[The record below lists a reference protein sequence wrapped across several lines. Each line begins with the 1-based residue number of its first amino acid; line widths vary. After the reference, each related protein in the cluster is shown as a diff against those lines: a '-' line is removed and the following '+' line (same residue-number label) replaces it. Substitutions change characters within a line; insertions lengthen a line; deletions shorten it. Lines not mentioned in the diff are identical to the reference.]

1 VENGSAKMAA
11 GALCAP
17 SKSNARACFQPAAA
31 GSPRDESARSADR
44 RLALPSMSTTRAVWF
59 FIIALTAIRLSMLT
73 TTDLEFDEA
82 HYWMWSERLAPAY
95 FSKGPGIAFAMHAS
109 TALFGANEFGV
120 RFFSPV
126 LAAGTSL
133 LLFYFARRLF
143 NATAGWWAVVALNVT
158 PIFNIGAF
166 LMTID
171 SLSVFFW
178 VAAMFTFWLAVEKS
192 PRFSWHWL
200 LTGLLIGLGFLCKYT
215 NAFELISILLV
226 VALAPRLRQE
236 FRRPGLYL
244 LLGVFA
250 LCTVPPITWN
260 AQHAWITLTHLRSR
274 GGVEQGFGFHPGEV
288 IKFLGEH
295 FLAYSPFLFLALAL
309 GVIGSWR
316 RVNQQFKVLFLM
328 WFGLPVFVFY
338 LLLSINKSAAP
349 NWDGLAFF
357 GFGLLAI
364 YFWWERLEASLI
376 LRLCAGAALL
386 MGLVMSI
393 VALNTDLLRTAG
405 FELWRSDPSNRM
417 RGWKSA
423 TRAVEEI
430 RGDLEAKLGEK
441 LFLIADARDR
451 ASEISFY
458 LRDKR
463 TEGPGH
469 PPVYITESQDLLNQ
483 FSFWPRYDEFV
494 EIKPGMPRPD
504 GEVYTE
510 ENGINPF
517 VGRDAL
523 FIREGE
529 NEHVPHNIR
538 VAFQS
543 TEPVATVEVWRYG
556 KLLRTWQVFLCR
568 NYRTLPL

>member
-1 VENGSAKMAA
+1 
-11 GALCAP
+11 
-17 SKSNARACFQPAAA
+17 
-31 GSPRDESARSADR
+31 
-44 RLALPSMSTTRAVWF
+44 MSTTRSVWF
-59 FIIALTAIRLSMLT
+59 FVIALTVIRLSMLA

-95 FSKGPGIAFAMHAS
+95 FSKGPGIAFAMRAS
-109 TALFGANEFGV
+109 TAIFGANEFGV

-133 LLFYFARRLF
+133 LMFYFARRLF
-143 NATAGWWAVVALNVT
+143 GATAGLWTVIALNVT

-178 VAAMFTFWLAVEKS
+178 LAAMFTFWLALERS
-192 PRFSWHWL
+192 PCFSWHWP
-200 LTGLLIGLGFLCKYT
+200 LTGLLVGLGFLSKYT
-215 NAFELISILLV
+215 NALELVSIMLV
-226 VALAPRLRQE
+226 LVLAPRLRQE
-236 FRRPGLYL
+236 FARPGLYL
-244 LLGVFA
+244 LLGVFG
-250 LCTVPPITWN
+250 LCTIPPIVWN
-260 AQHAWITLTHLRSR
+260 AQHAWITLVHLRSR
-274 GGVEQGFGFHPGEV
+274 GGIEQGFGLHPLEAV
-288 IKFLGEH
+288 SFLGEH
-295 FLAYSPFLFLALAL
+295 FLAYSPFLFLALAW
-309 GVIGSWR
+309 GVIASWR

-338 LLLSINKSAAP
+338 FLLSINKSAAP
-349 NWDGLAFF
+349 NWDALAFL

-364 YFWWERLEASLI
+364 YFWWGRLERSLI
-376 LRLCAGAALL
+376 LRLGAGAALL
-386 MGLVMSI
+386 VGLIMSVI
-393 VALNTDLLRTAG
+393 ALDTDLLRTAG
-405 FELWRSDPSNRM
+405 VEFQRSDPSDRM

-423 TRAVEEI
+423 TRAVEKT
-430 RGDLEAKLGEK
+430 RNDLEAKLGEK

-463 TEGPGH
+463 PEGPSH
-469 PPVYITESQDLLNQ
+469 PPVYITESQDMVNQ

-494 EIKPGMPRPD
+494 EIKPGSPRPE

-517 VGRDAL
+517 VGRSAL

-529 NEHVPHNIR
+529 REQVPHNIR
-538 VAFQS
+538 AGFQS
-543 TEPVATVEVWRYG
+543 TEPVGTIEVRRYG
-556 KLLRTWQVFLCR
+556 KLLRIWQVFLCR